1 MSARLERTKRRRRN
15 RQVLLVVLLVVAAGL
30 VGYGVFRPGA
40 DEPGG
45 DGPRTVTAN
54 LDTEPSAEP
63 APTKAAPQQVPA
75 DPSKV
80 PTKGSGTFGYA
91 TGKGKVLGTKGKLRT
106 FKVAV
111 EKGVGASATQFASRV
126 DAILGDPRSWVAGK
140 NVRLQRVGK
149 STGGTN
155 FTVYL
160 ASPATSEKMC
170 REDGL
175 YTEKFTSCRLA
186 SGKVIINL
194 ARWLTAVPDYGA
206 PLADY
211 QAYAINHEVGHQLGH
226 GHEGCPAKGR
236 TAPVMQQ
243 QTLGL
248 KGCVANAWPYVD
260 GKRYAGPAIP

>member
-1 MSARLERTKRRRRN
+1 MSVRLERTKRRRRN
-15 RQVLLVVLLVVAAGL
+15 RRVLLVVILAVAGGL
-30 VGYGVFRPGA
+30 VGYGVLRPGA
-40 DEPGG
+40 DEPGPATTASLASEP
-45 DGPRTVTAN
+45 PR
-54 LDTEPSAEP
+54 EPQASSAPNQTP
-63 APTKAAPQQVPA
+63 AAAP
-75 DPSKV
+75 KV

-91 TGKGKVLGTKGKLRT
+91 AGKGKVLGAKGKLRT
-106 FKVAV
+106 FTVAV
-111 EKGVGASATQFASRV
+111 EKGMGASVPQFAARV
-126 DAILGDPRSWVAGK
+126 EAILGDPRSWIAGR
-140 NVRLQRVGK
+140 NVRLQRVPK
-149 STGGTN
+149 GTSGTD

-160 ASPATSEKMC
+160 ASPTTSEKMC

-175 YTEKFTSCRLA
+175 YTEKYTSCRLG
-186 SGKVIINL
+186 SGKVVINL

-206 PLADY
+206 PLEDY